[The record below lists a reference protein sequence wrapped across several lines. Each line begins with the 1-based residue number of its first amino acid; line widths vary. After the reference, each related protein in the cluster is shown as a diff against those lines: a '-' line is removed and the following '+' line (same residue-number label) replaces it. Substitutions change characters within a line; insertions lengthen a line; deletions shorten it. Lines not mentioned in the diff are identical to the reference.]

1 MIEIEQFYFQILVG
15 FFTALAGIIIYKI
28 IKIDIV
34 KIITIS
40 VVLVVLV
47 PILPFTVI
55 SPEITFKERTD
66 FLNSYIT
73 NTINMLPSILA
84 GDIGGFL
91 ASRIENETL
100 SNVIIIGLIIGII
113 LILGLTMINSQLNI
127 EPETSQENINDQ
139 INTNMKSTIVEQ
151 FPKEVILVKKL
162 VCYDTISPKINKI
175 MKSDPKIIYNC
186 QLMSNETG
194 FTNLTCP
201 NEKTL
206 NFQMN
211 TAYSFHTLNAN
222 FIQLE
227 DDFMIQYKIKGIS
240 KSCIDESK

>member
-1 MIEIEQFYFQILVG
+1 MIGIEQFYFQILVG

-28 IKIDIV
+28 INIDFR
-34 KIITIS
+34 KIILIS
-40 VVLVVLV
+40 FLLSILI

-55 SPEITFKERTD
+55 SPEITLKERTD

-73 NTINMLPSILA
+73 NVFNMLPSILA
-84 GDIGGFL
+84 GDIGGL
-91 ASRIENETL
+91 LVSRIKNGTL
-100 SNVIIIGLIIGII
+100 SSVIIIGLIIGII
-113 LILGLTMINSQLNI
+113 LILGSTIINSQPNI
-127 EPETSQENINDQ
+127 EPEAPQENIDEQTNP
-139 INTNMKSTIVEQ
+139 NTKSIIVEQ
-151 FPKEVILVKKL
+151 PPKNIILVKKL
-162 VCYDTISPKINKI
+162 VCYDTMSPKINTI
-175 MKSDPKIIYNC
+175 MNSNPKITYNC

-201 NEKTL
+201 NENTL
-206 NFQMN
+206 NFQMD